1 MSAWES
7 KANWKDPKWKYK
19 HWYET
24 DIRETIARVKR
35 EMKQL
40 EAQKPKVIVRGKKM
54 ISRDDITYMAKEAGF
69 QTSEVWGAIVNGT
82 PITEELKRFANLVA
96 AAKCEELAVEAE
108 LNGNTILAQ
117 QIRARWQA

>member
-7 KANWKDPKWKYK
+7 KANWKDPNWKYK

-40 EAQKPKVIVRGKKM
+40 EAQKPKVTTRSKK
-54 ISRDDITYMAKEAGF
+54 
-69 QTSEVWGAIVNGT
+69 
-82 PITEELKRFANLVA
+82 
-96 AAKCEELAVEAE
+96 
-108 LNGNTILAQ
+108 
-117 QIRARWQA
+117 